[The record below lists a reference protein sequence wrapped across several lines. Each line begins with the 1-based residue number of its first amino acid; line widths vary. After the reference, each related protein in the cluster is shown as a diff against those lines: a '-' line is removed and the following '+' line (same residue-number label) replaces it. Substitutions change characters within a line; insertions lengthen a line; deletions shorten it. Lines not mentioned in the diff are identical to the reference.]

1 MVHLAGYMYST
12 LFKNCIF
19 PVVERYQGTTIQA
32 NIKYLEKTQW
42 LSPSEIE
49 ELQNKKLRSLIRH
62 SYDNVPYYR
71 KMFND
76 HGIYPDDIKTRQDLP
91 RIPILTKEIIRKNLP
106 DLIAKNFPRSN
117 ILERS
122 SSGSTG
128 QPLKYY
134 IDKESY
140 SFGWA
145 QTFRCWSWVGY
156 SLGDNYVKITHPR
169 TTPTKTIQDIFMRC
183 TLIPAFQ
190 INEKNIR
197 PLTEK
202 IKRAKPIVLRGF
214 PSSVYLLASLIE
226 KTGIKEVN
234 VRAVMTTGDT
244 LLPEYRNT
252 IEKVFNC
259 KVFDAYGGEGT
270 AVAFEC
276 EEHDGYHIA
285 EEGAI
290 VEYLNSNSQPVEGE
304 YGELC
309 ITNLTNYAMPFIRY
323 NIQDVGKSSD
333 ERCPCGRG
341 LSLLK
346 SIDGRSTDIII
357 TPAKRLLTIH
367 FFSTFLKKF
376 TGILQYQIIQEERD
390 KIRINLVKDGSYQEE
405 NTARIIEECRKRIG
419 EDIDIRVEFVDE
431 IPLMS
436 SGKRRF
442 VISKVPLAL

>member
-1 MVHLAGYMYST
+1 MYST

-19 PVVERYQGTTIQA
+19 PVVERYQGTSIQA

-42 LSPSEIE
+42 LSTSEIE
-49 ELQNKKLRSLIRH
+49 ELQNKKLRALVRH

-76 HGIYPDDIKTRQDLP
+76 HGIYPDDIKTRLDLP

-128 QPLKYY
+128 EPLLYY
-134 IDKESY
+134 IDKKAY

-156 SLGDNYVKITHPR
+156 SLGDNYIKIGRPR
-169 TTPTKTIQDIFMRC
+169 NGITKKFQDFLMRC
-183 TLIPAFQ
+183 TYISAFE
-190 INEKNIR
+190 INEKNSHSM
-197 PLTEK
+197 TEK
-202 IKRAKPIVLRGF
+202 IRRTKPVILRGF
-214 PSSVYLLASLIE
+214 PSSVYLLAKLIE
-226 KTGIKEVN
+226 NTGIKDVKVN
-234 VRAVMTTGDT
+234 AVMTTGDA
-244 LLPEYRNT
+244 LLPEYRDT
-252 IEKVFNC
+252 VEKVFNC

-270 AVAFEC
+270 AIAYEC
-276 EEHDGYHIA
+276 EEHNGYHIA
-285 EEGAI
+285 EEGVI
-290 VEYLNSNSQPVEGE
+290 VESLNSNGEQSEGE

-323 NIQDVGKSSD
+323 NIQDIGRQSD
-333 ERCPCGRG
+333 ESCPCGRG

-346 SIDGRSTDIII
+346 SIEGRTTDIII
-357 TPAKRLLTIH
+357 TPAKKLLTVH
-367 FFSTFLKKF
+367 FFSNFL
-376 TGILQYQIIQEERD
+376 TNYRGIVQYQIIQEKIDE
-390 KIRINLVKDGSYQEE
+390 IRINLVKNDLYQQE
-405 NTARIIEECRKRIG
+405 NTASIIADCKRMIG
-419 EDIDIRVEFVDE
+419 EEMDIRVDFVEE
-431 IPLMS
+431 IPLLK

-442 VISKVPLAL
+442 VISKIPLVM